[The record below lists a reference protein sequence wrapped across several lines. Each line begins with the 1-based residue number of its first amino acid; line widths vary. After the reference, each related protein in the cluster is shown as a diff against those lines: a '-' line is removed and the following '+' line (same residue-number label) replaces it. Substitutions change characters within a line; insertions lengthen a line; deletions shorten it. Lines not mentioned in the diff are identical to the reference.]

1 MRERENQQTHACVKE
16 RERERERE
24 RDTGNQRERECLNV
38 RRGGNEILR
47 ETGRETGDGSARKG
61 KERKRV
67 RRVRRV
73 RKMKWKK
80 EIQEARIPG
89 ERG

>member
-1 MRERENQQTHACVKE
+1 MRERENQQTRACVKK
-16 RERERERE
+16 RERRERE
-24 RDTGNQRERECLNV
+24 RDTRNQRKRECLNV

-67 RRVRRV
+67 RRVR
-73 RKMKWKK
+73 KMKWKK

-89 ERG
+89 ERE